1 MFGAWPSAGVRS
13 RPADPVDQ
21 IDPAAVPA
29 RYRAPVVDALAARRR
44 FDELV
49 ATLRPGPLQERMAE
63 LRRRAVD
70 AGVLAVWRTTTQATE
85 LERVV
90 DTLGPDRVADEL
102 KRAKRDGADDAV
114 VDALAARFAST
125 QRLLNSIEDLREH
138 LPVVEARLG
147 TAIARAAEL
156 TLTSSAA
163 TATEELTALESE
175 LDTLVFDLDALGRA
189 TDELA

>member
-1 MFGAWPSAGVRS
+1 MAFRRRPKQ
-13 RPADPVDQ
+13 PADPVDE

-49 ATLRPGPLQERMAE
+49 ATLRPGPLQDRMAE
-63 LRRRAVD
+63 LRARVD

-147 TAIARAAEL
+147 AAVARAAEL

-163 TATEELTALESE
+163 TATEELVALESE

>member
-1 MFGAWPSAGVRS
+1 MAFRRRS
-13 RPADPVDQ
+13 KQPADPVDA

-29 RYRAPVVDALAARRR
+29 RYRPSVADALAARRR

-49 ATLRPGPLQERMAE
+49 ATLRPGPLQERMTD
-63 LRRRAVD
+63 LRARVD
-70 AGVLAVWRTTTQATE
+70 AGVLAVWRTTTQAVE

-90 DTLGPDRVADEL
+90 DTLGAERVADEL
-102 KRAKRDGADDAV
+102 KRAKRDGADEAV
-114 VDALAARFAST
+114 VDALAARFTST
-125 QRLLNSIEDLREH
+125 QRLLNALEDLREH

-147 TAIARAAEL
+147 TAVARAAEL
-156 TLTSSAA
+156 ALTSSAA
-163 TATEELTALESE
+163 TATEDLAALESE